1 MKRRWLVCFTAG
13 ALAWGLERSVMAQSS
28 SLYGA
33 PAARAPLTLEGN
45 SWTYLK
51 VDAPQDVQL
60 NDIITVIVSEASQV
74 LAEGNVQR
82 RAQNNADLNLQ
93 NWIGLDGFGIFGTT
107 PANDPRIRGQVN
119 SQYRTTM
126 QMDTKESVKFTIAAR
141 VVDIRPNGTLVIEAH
156 DRYQSNNEVWEQSL
170 SGIIRRQDILPNN
183 TVMSEDINELNIF
196 KREKGHVREAY
207 RRGWLLKI
215 ADKVKPF

>member
-1 MKRRWLVCFTAG
+1 MKRRLIACATVGC
-13 ALAWGLERSVMAQSS
+13 LAWCVESKVFAQSS

-33 PAARAPLTLEGN
+33 PEARAPLSLEGN

-51 VDAPQDVQL
+51 VDAPREMQL
-60 NDIITVIVSEASQV
+60 NDIITVIVSENSQV
-74 LAEGNVQR
+74 LAEGAVQR

-107 PANDPRIRGQVN
+107 PANDPRVRGQVN

-126 QMDTKESVKFTIAAR
+126 SMDTKESVKFTIAAR
-141 VVDIRPNGTLVIEAH
+141 VVDVRPNGTLVIEAH
-156 DRYQSNNEVWEQSL
+156 DRYQSNHEVWEQSL
-170 SGIIRRQDILPNN
+170 SGIIRREDILPNN
-183 TVMSEDINELNIF
+183 TVMSEDINELSIY
-196 KREKGHVREAY
+196 KREKGHVRDAY

-215 ADKVKPF
+215 LDQVKPF